1 MQARFNRSGIGMW
14 AVVCVLLL
22 VGSGCD
28 GSSELSMEGVSRT
41 CKEGDCA
48 ENARC
53 IASICVCDSWHVGD
67 PWEEGCTPY
76 VPCDYLDCGEDATC
90 IDDKCYCNA
99 GVIAR
104 VDADCLDRCGIM
116 KCGKNAYCKHSEC
129 FCEDDELL
137 GDPYEGCYE
146 NLCEEYEDCSGH
158 GRDCDPKTGECICDE
173 RYAGDACC
181 ICDTGYVYYPEC
193 ISSEVVGLKVEPE
206 GGILPVGASL
216 VLDAWPVNIDGIP
229 LPIER
234 YYSTT
239 IEWSSHDE
247 TVISIERDT
256 GNLTCESVGEASV
269 VAKYKKAYSG
279 ETIATSPE
287 VTFSCLAAPA
297 FEDIRIR
304 LTDADTGEGIENAS
318 LFCNNVLAQP
328 NGRFYTIP
336 NAALRC
342 AKGCDYHI
350 IHEEYDYLSAFGLKG
365 NDLAFSLRR
374 TENLGRVAGVQFNIS
389 WPRWVPT
396 YYDNKSWSMRAG
408 FPLHGDLTDL
418 RDTAFSCE
426 RISMPGGKF
435 TSAMLPLPDEIALS
449 SGIQW
454 RYEWRD
460 ENTTEEGIFY
470 KDGVQIVTPLD
481 RATAWG
487 FGSFFLLDQMLR
499 MAFRYCVDEFSSL
512 CVLQILNEEFDYPLL
527 GVRVDLGLQSM
538 DKTWSEKE
546 PVYLNDLPET
556 DDLVLDEQLYRDLE
570 VIVDEPISW
579 FEGDPACADGFFGM
593 VAVMKPD
600 EGLIPLG
607 FGMNDSK
614 LYGGMY
620 DPNSC
625 FSGNFQVDYVYT
637 PERLKNYPRFIIVGA
652 QNDASMN
659 PHFINRLPDLR
670 EIIFFP
676 HIAFPFPYLEPMF
689 GLPFGNLVVKR
700 IPGGKAVPEEM
711 HVESFG
717 KFPTPVELQT
727 TPEGFEIRADAAPDA
742 TFIRLTLGIDAD
754 AYTSNWRRKRWRM
767 YVPATESGVYG
778 WNPQTYVDRID
789 FDRLKGSRKTSV
801 ATYAKDEEP
810 MDYEAFFRFSGVRQ
824 EQGNEFLKHTAFRYD
839 GGGECIPDCT
849 SSFQYCETR
858 GPAPVCKDIG
868 CRYCTETFSCLE
880 SETCVGVGEDGFL
893 LPFDEEGY
901 EYGVCL
907 NPCTRNSECSGG
919 FVCDQGMC
927 TLLEG
932 KMCPPFEVDE

>member
-116 KCGKNAYCKHSEC
+116 KCGKNAYCEHSEC

-193 ISSEVVGLKVEPE
+193 ISSEVAGLKVEPD

-216 VLDAWPVNIDGIP
+216 VLDAWPVNIDDIP
-229 LPIER
+229 LPLSP
-234 YYSTT
+234 YYK
-239 IEWSSHDE
+239 IVWFSHDE
-247 TVISIERDT
+247 TIISIEKET
-256 GNLTCESVGEASV
+256 GILTCESVGEASI
-269 VAKYKKAYSG
+269 VAELISNHSNG
-279 ETIATSPE
+279 IATSPE
-287 VTFSCLAAPA
+287 VTFSCLASPVP
-297 FEDIRIR
+297 EDIRIR

-318 LFCNNVLAQP
+318 LFCNNVLVQQDGP
-328 NGRFYTIP
+328 FYTIP
-336 NAALRC
+336 GGAASC
-342 AKGCDYHI
+342 AEGCDYHV
-350 IHEEYDYLSAFGLKG
+350 IHEEYDYLSVFDLKG
-365 NDLAFSLRR
+365 NDLAFSLSR
-374 TENLGRVAGVQFNIS
+374 TENLGRTAGVQFNIDDS
-389 WPRWVPT
+389 RIRFNT
-396 YYDNKSWSMRAG
+396 DDNMVLSTRVG
-408 FPLHGDLTDL
+408 FPISGDLSDL
-418 RDTAFSCE
+418 QDTAFSSE
-426 RISMPGGKF
+426 WVDVPAKNFGSHLVLPGKISVP
-435 TSAMLPLPDEIALS
+435 
-449 SGIQW
+449 SGISW
-454 RYEWRD
+454 IFG
-460 ENTTEEGIFY
+460 GIY
-470 KDGVQIVTPLD
+470 KSFPPKKDAKIVTSLN
-481 RATAWG
+481 RATIWG
-487 FGSFFLLDQMLR
+487 FGAASYVGSNISHFATCFWEE
-499 MAFRYCVDEFSSL
+499 VFSPL
-512 CVLQILNEEFDYPLL
+512 CILQYLWADYY
-527 GVRVDLGLQSM
+527 RESQFAYDLH
-538 DKTWSEKE
+538 TSEKVWSDQE
-546 PVYLNDLPET
+546 PIYLET
-556 DDLVLDEQLYRDLE
+556 LQQMDDRVQWHSFGQN
-570 VIVDEPISW
+570 VAVNVDEPISW
-579 FEGDPACADGFFGM
+579 FEGDSACADGVFGM
-593 VAVMKPD
+593 IAEMKRGQ
-600 EGLIPLG
+600 GLIPLG
-607 FGMNDSK
+607 FGMGYIEKDEEGSDS
-614 LYGGMY
+614 
-620 DPNSC
+620 PSC
-625 FSGNFQVDYVYT
+625 FSGKFYIHYSS
-637 PERLKNYPRFIIVGA
+637 NYSSNPRYLIVGT
-652 QNDASMN
+652 QNDASMA
-659 PHFINRLPDLR
+659 PLFANRLTRIEGIALL
-670 EIIFFP
+670 P

-801 ATYAKDEEP
+801 ATYVKDEEP